1 MSYNAAYLTL
11 PMVPVTPIPQ
21 YAPVSTHAH
30 KIISKASP
38 ASGPLIQQHLSMHS
52 LIVQVQYNVLEVDL
66 RRTSLTKEFMQGS
79 LACQSVATT
88 AHLPLHTLRAPQP
101 WQMKP

>member
-1 MSYNAAYLTL
+1 MLHNAAYLTL

-21 YAPVSTHAH
+21 YATVSTHAH
-30 KIISKASP
+30 KIISKTP
-38 ASGPLIQQHLSMHS
+38 PTSGPLIQQHFGMHS
-52 LIVQVQYNVLEVDL
+52 LIVQIQHNILTVTYEGIHAG
-66 RRTSLTKEFMQGS
+66 TS
-79 LACQSVATT
+79 ACQSVSTT